1 MTDTLAD
8 LARAMLS
15 AGERPTVTARVVD
28 IQGFSTWPGD
38 EVVIVDEEGVRH
50 GQLFGVAGAAR
61 LREAASPLLRPGVPP
76 ALGSAVVE
84 IHGSAV
90 EEAGLSC
97 GGRAELLLQTTATIP
112 AALWELLGS
121 RTPAVLLTRI
131 EGPGRSPASQ
141 VVAAD
146 GRIWGAVAPPAPVAV
161 AEAVHLLRSGHSA
174 TRRVEDPAGTVL
186 VEAWVPAPRMV
197 VVGTGDLVDAL
208 SAQGRLLGWDATA
221 VDNRPQPH
229 GDWPALAGAFAWA
242 GGSAALVVL
251 SHDPHVDA
259 PALAAGLDAGLPYVG
274 AMGSRATQSRRS
286 ERLRARGVSDA
297 QLDRIHRP
305 IGLDLGGRSAPE
317 VALAI
322 CAEILACHCGHD
334 ARPLSDRTGPIN
346 DRPAA
351 GAVPH

>member
-131 EGPGRSPASQ
+131 EGPCRSPASQ

-174 TRRVEDPAGTVL
+174 TRRVVGTTSAVVPRVTPTSTGGSTVL
-186 VEAWVPAPRMV
+186 NQPTADSARRRTAAAASPVSSAPRSSE
-197 VVGTGDLVDAL
+197 T
-208 SAQGRLLGWDATA
+208 LGAI
-221 VDNRPQPH
+221 RRR
-229 GDWPALAGAFAWA
+229 
-242 GGSAALVVL
+242 
-251 SHDPHVDA
+251 A
-259 PALAAGLDAGLPYVG
+259 PARAHWARRTTAITGLA
-274 AMGSRATQSRRS
+274 TRRNS
-286 ERLRARGVSDA
+286 
-297 QLDRIHRP
+297 
-305 IGLDLGGRSAPE
+305 
-317 VALAI
+317 
-322 CAEILACHCGHD
+322 
-334 ARPLSDRTGPIN
+334 
-346 DRPAA
+346 
-351 GAVPH
+351 